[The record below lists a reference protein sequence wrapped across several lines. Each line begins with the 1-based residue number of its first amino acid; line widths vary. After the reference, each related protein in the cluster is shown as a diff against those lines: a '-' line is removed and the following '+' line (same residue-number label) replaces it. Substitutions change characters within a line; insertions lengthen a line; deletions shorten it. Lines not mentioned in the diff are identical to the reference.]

1 VSSPPL
7 RVRELV
13 HAYDDTPV
21 LRIPELTLSEGV
33 YHLAGPNGAG
43 KTTLLR
49 VLATLTRPTTGDVE
63 VAGHPWPDEARQ
75 ARAALGFAGHDPSL
89 HASLPAREALAV
101 HARLHGLAPALVD
114 EALEAWSLA
123 RVADRRVDELSHG
136 QRRRL
141 DLARALLHEPDVVLL
156 DEPTSGLDEAAA
168 DLVGDRL
175 AELDPRLALVA
186 DPERAPVPVDDRLAL
201 AAGRV
206 EARP

>member
-63 VAGHPWPDEARQ
+63 VAGHPWPDEA
-75 ARAALGFAGHDPSL
+75 
-89 HASLPAREALAV
+89 
-101 HARLHGLAPALVD
+101 
-114 EALEAWSLA
+114 LEAWSLA

-168 DLVGDRL
+168 GLVGDRL

-201 AAGRV
+201 AGGRV